1 MLMRLVFCG
10 EIGAGVDTGQWQYV
24 LMNDPRLALVS
35 PSAQRLI
42 ARRILNGFKAAY
54 ARAAS
59 IDQVVLGDSPLD
71 GDARLETLPVFRLII
86 VDSIFLVNLILR
98 LLLLLLLI
106 LLLMIVVLGNTG
118 RSVVAFGQHDSVE
131 VAASLLHQLV
141 QIRHHCLFILT

>member
-42 ARRILNGFKAAY
+42 ARRILNGFEAAY

-98 LLLLLLLI
+98 LLLLLLI
-106 LLLMIVVLGNTG
+106 LLLMIMVLGNTSRG
-118 RSVVAFGQHDSVE
+118 VVAFGQHDSVE